1 MVKVSTKA
9 IDDIV
14 GQDEDVQWTLTD
26 SRRTPAGFL
35 ESLKGIPISTHAH
48 QTTDSD
54 WLPETASPSQRGLGH
69 RG

>member
-9 IDDIV
+9 INDIV

-35 ESLKGIPISTHAH
+35 ESLKGHSNFNTRTPHDGFRLVA
-48 QTTDSD
+48 
-54 WLPETASPSQRGLGH
+54 
-69 RG
+69 